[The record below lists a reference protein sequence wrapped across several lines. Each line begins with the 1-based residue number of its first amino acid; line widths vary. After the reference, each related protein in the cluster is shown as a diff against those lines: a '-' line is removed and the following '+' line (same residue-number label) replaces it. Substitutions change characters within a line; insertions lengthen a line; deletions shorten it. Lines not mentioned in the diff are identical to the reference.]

1 MVIKVNFGGNYSPDY
16 IYIPNEISLKKCEIR
31 NEFHNWIDNT
41 EDEHPFWCYEN
52 GVQIGLH
59 YRDDAIVYWLNNYIL
74 KNANDKARL
83 IESFSNKKLDYD
95 LIINL

>member
-16 IYIPNEISLKKCEIR
+16 IYVPNKISLKKYEIR
-31 NEFHNWIDNT
+31 NEFHIWIDNT

-59 YRDDAIVYWLNNYIL
+59 YRGDAIVYWLNNYIL

>member
-16 IYIPNEISLKKCEIR
+16 IYVPNEISLKKYEIR

-52 GVQIGLH
+52 GVQIGLD
-59 YRDDAIVYWLNNYIL
+59 YRGDAIVYWLNNYIL
-74 KNANDKARL
+74 KNTNDKARL